1 MLNLS
6 SSLTIPPVILS
17 ILRGT
22 PTDAK
27 ISVFSLGCQ
36 RAHFPGSFIT
46 VLAAGM
52 PCGWCQES
60 YGKGSLGLFSGPLNP
75 TALHPLS
82 VAKVLGI
89 HQGNQNPFCSPLRAL
104 LCLPS

>member
-22 PTDAK
+22 PTGAEAK
-27 ISVFSLGCQ
+27 VSSVLVANVPISL
-36 RAHFPGSFIT
+36 A
-46 VLAAGM
+46 VLSRHLLLVCPVAGAKK
-52 PCGWCQES
+52 S

-89 HQGNQNPFCSPLRAL
+89 HQGNQNPFLFC
-104 LCLPS
+104 